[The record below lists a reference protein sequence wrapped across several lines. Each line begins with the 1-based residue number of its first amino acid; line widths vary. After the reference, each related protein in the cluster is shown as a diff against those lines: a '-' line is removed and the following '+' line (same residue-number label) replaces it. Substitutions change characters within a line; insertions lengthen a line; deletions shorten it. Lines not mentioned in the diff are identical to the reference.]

1 MLDQVLAGN
10 EGRLAPFTLAAPDH
24 PLRSGG
30 GSYMALR
37 FETVGW
43 SNAEFW
49 MRYQACY
56 DLENVRIRARKRAE
70 SVVAETRC

>member
-1 MLDQVLAGN
+1 
-10 EGRLAPFTLAAPDH
+10 
-24 PLRSGG
+24 
-30 GSYMALR
+30 MALR

-56 DLENVRIRARKRAE
+56 DLENARIRARKRAE